1 MVLQRYLTQLIL
13 SYARKY
19 IRNIEANLNISLWGG
34 DVVLNNL
41 DIRLDG
47 QCARLG
53 ESQSGILDLALQG
66 VLMAPGCLSFTV
78 LQREL
83 GVPREFEF
91 SRGFIKESAH
101 HRAHRT
107 ASARVS

>member
-47 QCARLG
+47 KHRNLDQQHSGFREI
-53 ESQSGILDLALQG
+53 ES
-66 VLMAPGCLSFTV
+66 
-78 LQREL
+78 
-83 GVPREFEF
+83 
-91 SRGFIKESAH
+91 
-101 HRAHRT
+101 
-107 ASARVS
+107 